1 MALIRDPNWSG
12 PGPGPLIDDGTGTP
26 DTPGGGGVEGPA
38 PGTPG
43 GGGGGRGQFTVEQ
56 AAAIDAAAQQAGGN
70 FSGETQNY
78 IDRLAAGAEGG
89 AADTQ
94 NALNILI
101 QQGAA
106 KAAATP
112 VAGGGG
118 GGNNPP
124 APVDPVPGGKRTD
137 AKKTIE
143 AVLSTYGLGGL
154 STKLYNLYA
163 EGLVDINNPDALI
176 FAIRGEKEYQTRFA
190 GNKAR
195 ADKGLSELDPGSYI
209 ALEDN
214 YRRLMQSNGLPPG
227 FYDQTD
233 DFTKLIEGDV
243 SASELQDRVQNGFRA
258 VQDADPEVKRQM
270 QELYGVNEAGLAAYF
285 LDPTRAAPILTRQ
298 AEAAKISARAKGLAN
313 VQLTALTAEELAAR
327 GITQAEAEA
336 GFTKLGLQQG
346 LYTEMAGEQALT
358 QQQKVGAALGTDINA
373 QTILEQRKSTRK
385 SPFQGGGKFT
395 STTGQT
401 SGTTESGLNVAQ

>member
-1 MALIRDPNWSG
+1 MARPVRSDYDNP
-12 PGPGPLIDDGTGTP
+12 
-26 DTPGGGGVEGPA
+26 
-38 PGTPG
+38 
-43 GGGGGRGQFTVEQ
+43 GQFAQALREYEAANPTTPVAPTELPEYKDLAYQ
-56 AAAIDAAAQQAGGN
+56 AAGYSGDTETADYIKALASGSLGG
-70 FSGETQNY
+70 E
-78 IDRLAAGAEGG
+78 
-89 AADTQ
+89 ADTK

-101 QQGAA
+101 QQGQARNLA
-106 KAAATP
+106 ERGNVEFYPGYDPGGRPEDTP
-112 VAGGGG
+112 VS
-118 GGNNPP
+118 NIP
-124 APVDPVPGGKRTD
+124 AVPVVDPVPGGTRAD
-137 AKKTIE
+137 AKNTIR
-143 AVLSTYGLGGL
+143 AVLSTYGLGEL
-154 STKLYNLYA
+154 SDYLYGVYA
-163 EGLVDINNPDALI
+163 RGEVNINNPDAII
-176 FAIRGEKEYQTRFA
+176 FSIREQDAYKKRFA
-190 GNKAR
+190 ANKAR

-209 ALEDN
+209 QLEDTF
-214 YRRLMQSNGLPPG
+214 RRLMQSNGLPTG

-243 SASELQDRVQNGFRA
+243 SPQELQDRVQNGFRA

-285 LDPTRAAPILTRQ
+285 LDPTKAAPILTRQ

-313 VQLTALTAEELAAR
+313 LQLTALTAEELAAR
-327 GITQAEAEA
+327 GITQTEAEA

-346 LYTEMAGEQALT
+346 LYSEMSGEQALT

-373 QTILEQRKSTRK
+373 QTILEQRKGTRK

>member
-1 MALIRDPNWSG
+1 MEI
-12 PGPGPLIDDGTGTP
+12 
-26 DTPGGGGVEGPA
+26 PA
-38 PGTPG
+38 
-43 GGGGGRGQFTVEQ
+43 E
-56 AAAIDAAAQQAGGN
+56 DAAAFGVSTTPVISTAPTPPVVPDAPTALPEYAALANQ
-70 FSGETQNY
+70 
-78 IDRLAAGAEGG
+78 AAGLSGDTATADYIRALASGSLGG
-89 AADTQ
+89 AADTT
-94 NALNILI
+94 AAFARLI
-101 QQGAA
+101 EEGRLRDVAA
-106 KAAATP
+106 GTINTGGNGP
-112 VAGGGG
+112 GGGG
-118 GGNNPP
+118 GGNNPA
-124 APVDPVPGGKRTD
+124 APVDPVPGGTRAD
-137 AKKTIE
+137 AKNTIK
-143 AVLSTYGLGGL
+143 AVLATYGLGGL
-154 STKLYNLYA
+154 SEKLYKLYA
-163 EGLVDINNPDALI
+163 EGTIDINNPDAII
-176 FAIRGEKEYQTRFA
+176 FAIRGEAEYQTRFA
-190 GNKAR
+190 GNKSR

-243 SASELQDRVQNGFRA
+243 SAQELQDRVQNGFRA

-270 QELYGVNEAGLAAYF
+270 QELYNVNEAGLAAYF
-285 LDPTRAAPILTRQ
+285 LDPTKAAPILTRQ

-346 LYTEMAGEQALT
+346 LYSEMSGEQALT

-385 SPFQGGGKFT
+385 SPFMGGGKFT